1 MTSLTNGAS
10 AVRERIPVR
19 MLVIT
24 SQIVN
29 AFDVNVI
36 YAKPYSRTTYANNAK
51 FDAVPTSILNI
62 GYSSYSRTNLTPEK
76 ALRKQRKKIRR
87 ARKRF

>member
-1 MTSLTNGAS
+1 MNGAC
-10 AVRERIPVR
+10 AVRGGIPVR
-19 MLVIT
+19 MLEIA

-36 YAKPYSRTTYANNAK
+36 YANPYSRTFYANDGK

-62 GYSSYSRTNLTPEK
+62 GYASYSRRNFTPEK
-76 ALRKQRKKIRR
+76 ALRKRHKKIRQ
-87 ARKRF
+87 AHIRF

>member
-1 MTSLTNGAS
+1 MTFFLNGAC
-10 AVRERIPVR
+10 AVCGGIPVR
-19 MLVIT
+19 MLEIT

-36 YAKPYSRTTYANNAK
+36 YAKPYSRTFYANDVNDGK

-62 GYSSYSRTNLTPEK
+62 AYAS
-76 ALRKQRKKIRR
+76 
-87 ARKRF
+87 